1 MWILRY
7 TLMLAVM
14 VLGCGQGSNGG
25 DPSAGAGGAGPL
37 PPTSGTGQGAADG
50 DAGLPPPDDA
60 STGQPFWTVF
70 PTPAVRQGSR
80 RAMVLGPNLWAIQ
93 WGQPQILSGEVSQIG
108 QVWTEDGGATWQR
121 MESGYASP
129 GFRDGTFWFL
139 GRDHSGTLLGVSAR
153 APDAVGVI
161 SLIRHDTATRTWIPV
176 GQVPD
181 GFEPITMVAS
191 AAGTWMHGRGG
202 LWRYDGPDQWTSIP
216 YPDGVS
222 NATSLRASEDGSLV
236 LLAEYTERLF
246 RRGPSDTSW
255 SEIPTSSIPEPANE
269 LFQDVVQD
277 GRGTLYLVS
286 NWDSVWR
293 SDDGERWTDVTP
305 SASPKLD
312 SASTWHVAASASGVL
327 AVGRFEYSKDNE
339 NHLVRVWLS
348 KDAGASWTERS
359 EGLEPHL
366 LSHMVFDEQER
377 LLVVT
382 DLDKVVLAVSPPA
395 DRW

>member
-1 MWILRY
+1 
-7 TLMLAVM
+7 
-14 VLGCGQGSNGG
+14 
-25 DPSAGAGGAGPL
+25 
-37 PPTSGTGQGAADG
+37 
-50 DAGLPPPDDA
+50 
-60 STGQPFWTVF
+60 
-70 PTPAVRQGSR
+70 
-80 RAMVLGPNLWAIQ
+80 MVLGPSLWAIR

-161 SLIRHDTATRTWIPV
+161 SLIRHDTTTRTWIPV
-176 GQVPD
+176 GLVPD
-181 GFEPITMVAS
+181 GFEPITMVTS

-222 NATSLRASEDGSLV
+222 GEISLRASDDGSL
-236 LLAEYTERLF
+236 LLVAGGAGRLF
-246 RRGPSDTSW
+246 RRVPGDASW
-255 SEIPTSSIPEPANE
+255 SEVPTSSIPEPPSRSFRNVLE
-269 LFQDVVQD
+269 D

-286 NWDSVWR
+286 ASDSVWR

-305 SASPKLD
+305 SESPKLD
-312 SASTWHVAASASGVL
+312 SASSWHAAVSASGVL
-327 AVGRFEYSKDNE
+327 AVGRFEYSEDGE

-348 KDAGASWTERS
+348 KDAGVSWMERS
-359 EGLEPHL
+359 EGLAPHF
-366 LSHMVFDEQER
+366 LSDMVFDEQDR